1 MADGTRKP
9 ITEVRAGDRVLTKD
23 GPFRALGVRPS
34 GVRPVGRLTLA
45 NGMHVRCTPDHPIFT
60 QRGWVNAEELAA
72 GDYVAMARSLP
83 AGPDAVPGYKA
94 ALLGY
99 ALSEGS
105 LGYDSHFYLYSSSS
119 EELEGMAR
127 AVSAFPNTIARVE
140 HRESGRAGSVRPA
153 RIDRSVP
160 SGAVQF
166 LFEECGLQGKGAL
179 EKRVP
184 LLVDRWNEE
193 SLSVLVAALF
203 QGDGCVHAPT
213 LSIYYATSSAGLA
226 DDVRRLL
233 LKLEMPST
241 VHRKSFRYRGG
252 HRAGYTVNLVGGRS
266 AFLRFAEMAGPHLLP
281 AKRGQLEAL
290 LGRYA
295 GLGALLARGTVD
307 VVPLAVCR
315 VALRDTIA
323 KSFPSLKAGCRALG
337 IAYRL
342 MFTDEGKGGIRRDT
356 LHHVA
361 QRLESPVLDALA
373 NEPTGWSRPRSYV
386 REGEEPTYDFEVPV
400 AQSFLAN
407 GIAVHNSHAA
417 CYGVVAYQTAYL
429 KANYPVEFMAALL
442 TSEMDRT
449 DKIVQYME
457 ESRAMGLAIAPPDVN
472 RSGARFT
479 VEGPVLRF
487 GLAAIK
493 NVGESAIDSIVRLR
507 QDTGA
512 FGSLTDFCARVDLRL
527 LNRRVLESLIK
538 AGACDGFG
546 GTRAGLL
553 GSLDQA
559 MEAGQRRQRDREEGQ
574 TSLFDALGGASSA
587 PGAAPAPVLPAV
599 PEWPTEQLLA
609 YEKEVLGFY
618 ISGHPLE
625 RYRDRARE
633 LGTAAAADVASR
645 PVGSRVALLGQLSQ
659 VRERA
664 TKSGNRMAFAAL
676 DAVDG
681 SVSLTIFPE
690 ALKACAASLHAPG
703 PVVVKGRID
712 ETDKGR
718 VVLVEDIK
726 PLEDALTTE
735 GGYRPNGNGGNGGN
749 GGRGRHAHTCR
760 IRVKGEAGGDGGEA
774 LLGAVRAICEAHRG
788 RTPLFLHVLLAE
800 QEVVLK
806 APALGVEPVPEL
818 VAKVEQLLGPG
829 SIIVEYAGRA

>member
-1 MADGTRKP
+1 M
-9 ITEVRAGDRVLTKD
+9 
-23 GPFRALGVRPS
+23 
-34 GVRPVGRLTLA
+34 
-45 NGMHVRCTPDHPIFT
+45 
-60 QRGWVNAEELAA
+60 
-72 GDYVAMARSLP
+72 
-83 AGPDAVPGYKA
+83 
-94 ALLGY
+94 
-99 ALSEGS
+99 
-105 LGYDSHFYLYSSSS
+105 
-119 EELEGMAR
+119 
-127 AVSAFPNTIARVE
+127 
-140 HRESGRAGSVRPA
+140 
-153 RIDRSVP
+153 
-160 SGAVQF
+160 
-166 LFEECGLQGKGAL
+166 
-179 EKRVP
+179 
-184 LLVDRWNEE
+184 
-193 SLSVLVAALF
+193 
-203 QGDGCVHAPT
+203 
-213 LSIYYATSSAGLA
+213 
-226 DDVRRLL
+226 
-233 LKLEMPST
+233 
-241 VHRKSFRYRGG
+241 
-252 HRAGYTVNLVGGRS
+252 
-266 AFLRFAEMAGPHLLP
+266 FA
-281 AKRGQLEAL
+281 
-290 LGRYA
+290 
-295 GLGALLARGTVD
+295 
-307 VVPLAVCR
+307 
-315 VALRDTIA
+315 
-323 KSFPSLKAGCRALG
+323 
-337 IAYRL
+337 
-342 MFTDEGKGGIRRDT
+342 DEGKGGIRRDT
-356 LHHVA
+356 LRHVA
-361 QRLESPVLDALA
+361 QRLESPALDALA
-373 NEPTGWSRPRSYV
+373 NAPTGWSRPRGYV

-400 AQSFLAN
+400 ARSFLAN

-479 VEGPVLRF
+479 VEGEVLRF

-538 AGACDGFG
+538 AGACDAFG

-574 TSLFDALGGASSA
+574 TSLFDALGGASV
-587 PGAAPAPVLPAV
+587 PGAAAAPALPAPPAV

-690 ALKACAASLHAPG
+690 ALKACAAALHAPG
-703 PVVVKGRID
+703 PVIVKGRID

-749 GGRGRHAHTCR
+749 GGKGRHAHTCR

-788 RTPLFLHVLLAE
+788 STPLFLHVLLAE

-806 APALGVEPVPEL
+806 APALGVEPAPEL
-818 VAKVEQLLGPG
+818 VAKVEQLLGTGQYHRGVCRTSLSSRSRSLNWKGVSRSCARP
-829 SIIVEYAGRA
+829 RARQPRVTRLPSSRSGCAASSSVSTAA

>member
-1 MADGTRKP
+1 MGKKDRELMAQQREQFIKGCKANKVEGRKAERIWDLIEKFAGYGFNKCLTADTLIEMADGTRKL
-9 ITEVRAGDRVLTKD
+9 ITEIRDGDRVLTKD
-23 GPFRALGVRPS
+23 GAFRVRGVRPS
-34 GVRPVGRLTLA
+34 GVRSVGRLTLA
-45 NGMHVRCTPDHPIFT
+45 NGMAVRCTPDHPIFT
-60 QRGWVNAEELAA
+60 QRGWVNAEALAA
-72 GDYVAMARSLP
+72 GDFVAVARSLP
-83 AGPDAVPGYKA
+83 GRPGR
-94 ALLGY
+94 G
-99 ALSEGS
+99 
-105 LGYDSHFYLYSSSS
+105 
-119 EELEGMAR
+119 
-127 AVSAFPNTIARVE
+127 
-140 HRESGRAGSVRPA
+140 
-153 RIDRSVP
+153 
-160 SGAVQF
+160 
-166 LFEECGLQGKGAL
+166 
-179 EKRVP
+179 P
-184 LLVDRWNEE
+184 LL
-193 SLSVLVAALF
+193 
-203 QGDGCVHAPT
+203 
-213 LSIYYATSSAGLA
+213 AG
-226 DDVRRLL
+226 
-233 LKLEMPST
+233 
-241 VHRKSFRYRGG
+241 
-252 HRAGYTVNLVGGRS
+252 
-266 AFLRFAEMAGPHLLP
+266 
-281 AKRGQLEAL
+281 
-290 LGRYA
+290 
-295 GLGALLARGTVD
+295 GTVD
-307 VVPLAVCR
+307 VIPLALCR
-315 VALRDTIA
+315 LALRDAIA

-356 LHHVA
+356 LRHVA
-361 QRLESPVLDALA
+361 QRLDSPALDALA
-373 NEPTGWSRPRSYV
+373 NELVGWCRPRSFV

-400 AQSFLAN
+400 ARSFLAN

-457 ESRAMGLAIAPPDVN
+457 ESRAMGLEIAPPDVN

-479 VEGPVLRF
+479 VEGAVLRF

-507 QDTGA
+507 QETGA

-538 AGACDGFG
+538 AGAFDGFG

-553 GSLDQA
+553 ASLDQA

-574 TSLFDALGGASSA
+574 TSLFDALGGASST
-587 PGAAPAPVLPAV
+587 PGAAGAPAPSSPTAV
-599 PEWPTEQLLA
+599 PEWPAEQLLT
-609 YEKEVLGFY
+609 YEKDVLGFY

-645 PVGSRVALLGQLSQ
+645 PVGARVALLGQLSQ

-690 ALKACAASLHAPG
+690 ALKACAAALHAPG
-703 PVVVKGRID
+703 PVIVKGRID

-726 PLEDALTTE
+726 PLEDALRTE
-735 GGYRPNGNGGNGGN
+735 GGYRPNGTGGNGGS
-749 GGRGRHAHTCR
+749 GQHAHTCR
-760 IRVKGEAGGDGGEA
+760 IRVKGDGGSAGAGEA
-774 LLGAVRAICEAHRG
+774 LLGAVRALCEAYRG
-788 RTPLFLHVLLAE
+788 TTPLFLHVLLAE

-806 APALGVEPVPEL
+806 VPTLGVEPVPEL